1 MMANVLGLFVGG
13 VLAALVV
20 LVHYEA
26 LNLLDRL
33 THALGNHRTRLLLI
47 MLGLLSAHVV
57 EIWVFAFG
65 YHAAV
70 EWLHLGQLTPQPEH
84 LFDYAYY
91 SAMVYTTVG
100 FGDIVPTAE
109 LRMLTSAEAI
119 TGLAL
124 ITWSASYTFLHMRK
138 VWRLEG

>member
-1 MMANVLGLFVGG
+1 MPHLLSIIVA
-13 VLAALVV
+13 LALTGIVV
-20 LVHYEA
+20 TLHYEA

-33 THALGNHRTRLLLI
+33 TKRLGNHRITLLFI
-47 MLGLLSAHVV
+47 MFGLLTAHVI

-65 YHAAV
+65 YYVAV
-70 EWLHLGQLTPQPEH
+70 DLLALGHFVPSVHSP
-84 LFDYAYY
+84 FDYSYY

-100 FGDIVPTAE
+100 FGDIIPNEQV
-109 LRMLTSAEAI
+109 RMITSAEAL

-138 VWRLEG
+138 LWRD